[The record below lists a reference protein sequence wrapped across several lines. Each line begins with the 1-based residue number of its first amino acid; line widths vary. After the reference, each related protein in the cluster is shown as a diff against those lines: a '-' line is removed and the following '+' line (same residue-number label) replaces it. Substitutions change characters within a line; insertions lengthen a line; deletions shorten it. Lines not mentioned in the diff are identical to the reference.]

1 MRAEKGSDVYVAG
14 AGTPGKHQHFRM
26 PAVDRTLNLFELLR
40 SSRSGLTLSELSR
53 KLNLPKSTTHY
64 LIYTLET
71 RGYLQ
76 RMTDARHTLGLRLAK
91 LAGTSTVERD
101 FGRLAMPYLRQIAA
115 RLDLTAALTTLRGA
129 EAVVLAI
136 APSAQVG
143 CGGAWVGRH
152 IDLHCTAQGKALI
165 AALSDAEL
173 GEIFRGRE
181 FAPFTAKTI
190 LSLSALKVHLAE
202 VRERG
207 FAVMDEEYF
216 QGTRAV
222 AAPIL
227 DPLGVTVAAVS
238 VRGTSKQIPHARL
251 PELGQE
257 MIRASRYLALQSLP
271 VTDEPRLKASH
282 CK

>member
-1 MRAEKGSDVYVAG
+1 
-14 AGTPGKHQHFRM
+14 
-26 PAVDRTLNLFELLR
+26 
-40 SSRSGLTLSELSR
+40 
-53 KLNLPKSTTHY
+53 
-64 LIYTLET
+64 
-71 RGYLQ
+71 
-76 RMTDARHTLGLRLAK
+76 MTA
-91 LAGTSTVERD
+91 
-101 FGRLAMPYLRQIAA
+101 
-115 RLDLTAALTTLRGA
+115 LRGA

-136 APSAQVG
+136 ASSVQAG

-216 QGTRAV
+216 QGARAV

-238 VRGTSKQIPHARL
+238 VRGTSKQIPSSRL
-251 PELGQE
+251 SELGQE
-257 MIRASRYLALQSLP
+257 MIRASRDLALQL
-271 VTDEPRLKASH
+271 TGH
-282 CK
+282 